1 MQASN
6 DSRAITHILTSG
18 DNMNT
23 LSNRNLVS
31 VPRVSAARDI
41 VRIVIAAVVAGT
53 GFSVLMAL
61 TVLSLAVI
69 APPVQASG
77 APALTSSGSV
87 DMASAIENQRE
98 AAPAGTAFIG
108 EAAAASTVAAATPSA
123 PTAAPAMRN
132 GEAPAGSSSS
142 LPKLAALA
150 LVLALLAG
158 MAVLVVRARSK
169 Q

>member
-41 VRIVIAAVVAGT
+41 VRIVIAAVAAGT
-53 GFSVLMAL
+53 GFSLLMAL
-61 TVLSLAVI
+61 AVLSLTVI

-77 APALTSSGSV
+77 APALTSSGSA
-87 DMASAIENQRE
+87 DMARVTEKQTE
-98 AAPAGTAFIG
+98 AASGTTFIA
-108 EAAAASTVAAATPSA
+108 EAAAASTVAAATASA

-132 GEAPAGSSSS
+132 GEAPAGS
-142 LPKLAALA
+142 LPNLLKLAALA
-150 LVLALLAG
+150 LLLALLAG
-158 MAVLVVRARSK
+158 VAVL
-169 Q
+169 